1 MARRGRG
8 GRVRRAYKAR
18 GKALSTGGHH
28 GLPLAGTEGQTHWP
42 PEEKTH
48 GRGAGLAQ
56 AGHALFILRRLR
68 ASQTPPGTEP
78 SLIASPLQTLF
89 LLCRPSPPAR
99 LIRLRSPALLH
110 LLLVHA
116 SLAVFEPRSCR
127 LSSNCRTPA
136 PADNASNSTPKS
148 SRPQVRRVTV
158 LVHIVRR
165 APTVSAQSKPPFDSV
180 MPASAPVAICQR
192 PSQLLRTACQPFP
205 HLSIR
210 VCRETPPAQE
220 HFVNTRRLRGSRCP
234 VPAPETP
241 PSPTAE
247 NTEWWR
253 RSEPHMVRRLTIS
266 TYPALR
272 GLMSPPIDRAM
283 LCLGSVDRAL
293 ELEF

>member
-18 GKALSTGGHH
+18 EEALSTGGHH
-28 GLPLAGTEGQTHWP
+28 GLPLAGTEGQTHWQP
-42 PEEKTH
+42 GETH

-99 LIRLRSPALLH
+99 LIRLPLCSTACRERRCVRSQ
-110 LLLVHA
+110 
-116 SLAVFEPRSCR
+116 AVSCQLQRSCSCPR
-127 LSSNCRTPA
+127 PSNA
-136 PADNASNSTPKS
+136 ANST

-192 PSQLLRTACQPFP
+192 PSQLLHTACQPFP
-205 HLSIR
+205 HRSIR

-220 HFVNTRRLRGSRCP
+220 HFVNTHRLRGSRCP

-266 TYPALR
+266 MYPALR